1 MNFNEILE
9 EKNKLITEL
18 TEQLKYSN
26 TVIKQLKNDM
36 KDLLELVTVAIDKI
50 DYRVWYWLQRNG

>member
-50 DYRVWYWLQRNG
+50 DYRV